1 MDVWIVSTKNTVS
14 NNQRYKTIRNVDSKP
29 FPSLGSGFLFE
40 MVTEKVMAGRYIPQK
55 WANFSAAFLLYFRFM
70 DVLLFKVVVVPSIV
84 L

>member
-14 NNQRYKTIRNVDSKP
+14 NNQRYKTVRNVDFKP
-29 FPSLGSGFLFE
+29 FPCVGNGFLFE
-40 MVTEKVMAGRYIPQK
+40 MVTEMVTGGLYIPK
-55 WANFSAAFLLYFRFM
+55 NWANFSAAFLLYFRFM

>member
-14 NNQRYKTIRNVDSKP
+14 NNQHYKIVENVDFKP
-29 FPSLGSGFLFE
+29 FPCLWNGFLFE
-40 MVTEKVMAGRYIPQK
+40 KVTAGRYIPK
-55 WANFSAAFLLYFRFM
+55 NWANFSAAFLLYFRFM